1 MEATASPKRIS
12 TSRPNARIGSSV
24 EVAAVQSPKYGKD
37 ISVKLEDIVHVSQ
50 ASSGSLPNPSPP
62 ESPKDSL
69 PSPISSHASNTSS
82 GTRTP
87 KKRSS
92 NKARVAQPSNP
103 STATNLELVGVQNPN
118 IQANTTNYVSTSTIF
133 ASPPLPTPFKAT
145 DPNVARKLS
154 IGTPSSSQSN
164 TNASRKLDNSTSS
177 SSTSPTNNEAQQ
189 RLNPTS
195 TKALHTKQASLY
207 EGNGHNGNKQDL
219 EQWATLEGP
228 TTCLGRHIARRLVE
242 IGVTDIFTVPG
253 DFHLILLD
261 HLIAEPSL
269 NNIGCCNEINAGYA
283 ADGYARCRGVG
294 ACVVTFTVGGLS
306 VINAIAG
313 SYSENLPIICL
324 VGGPN
329 SNDFGTNRILHHTIG
344 IPDFSQEFICFEQ
357 VTCFQAIHTFNT
369 S

>member
-12 TSRPNARIGSSV
+12 SLRPNARIGSSA
-24 EVAAVQSPKYGKD
+24 EVAAVQSPKYAKD
-37 ISVKLEDIVHVSQ
+37 ICVKLEEIVHVSQ
-50 ASSGSLPNPSPP
+50 ESSGTLPNPSPP
-62 ESPKDSL
+62 EFPKESL
-69 PSPISSHASNTSS
+69 PSPISSPASNASS

-87 KKRSS
+87 RKRSS
-92 NKARVAQPSNP
+92 NKAQVAQSSNP
-103 STATNLELVGVQNPN
+103 SNATNSELVGVENPN
-118 IQANTTNYVSTSTIF
+118 VNANTTNYVSTSTIF
-133 ASPPLPTPFKAT
+133 ASPPLSTPSKAT
-145 DPNVARKLS
+145 NPNVARKLS
-154 IGTPSSSQSN
+154 IVTPSSSQTNS
-164 TNASRKLDNSTSS
+164 NASRELDIETSS
-177 SSTSPTNNEAQQ
+177 SSTSLTNNEAQQ

-195 TKALHTKQASLY
+195 TKALHTKRASLY
-207 EGNGHNGNKQDL
+207 EGNGHNGNNQDH
-219 EQWATLEGP
+219 EQWASLEGP
-228 TTCLGRHIARRLVE
+228 TTCVGRHIARRLVE

-253 DFHLILLD
+253 DFNLILLD

-269 NNIGCCNEINAGYA
+269 KNIGCCNEINAGYA

-344 IPDFSQEFICFEQ
+344 IPDFSQEFICFKQ
-357 VTCFQAIHTFNT
+357 VTCFQAI
-369 S
+369 

>member
-1 MEATASPKRIS
+1 LEATASPKRIS
-12 TSRPNARIGSSV
+12 TSRPNARIGSSA
-24 EVAAVQSPKYGKD
+24 EVAAVQSPKYAKD
-37 ISVKLEDIVHVSQ
+37 ISVKLEDIVHVSKE
-50 ASSGSLPNPSPP
+50 SLGTLPNPSPP
-62 ESPKDSL
+62 EFPKESL
-69 PSPISSHASNTSS
+69 PSPISSPASNSSS

-87 KKRSS
+87 RKRSS

-103 STATNLELVGVQNPN
+103 SNATNSELVGVENPN
-118 IQANTTNYVSTSTIF
+118 VKAITTNYVSTSTIF
-133 ASPPLPTPFKAT
+133 ASPPLST
-145 DPNVARKLS
+145 PNVARKLS
-154 IGTPSSSQSN
+154 IGTPSSSQ
-164 TNASRKLDNSTSS
+164 LDIETSP

-195 TKALHTKQASLY
+195 TKTLHTKRASLY
-207 EGNGHNGNKQDL
+207 EGNGHNGNNQDP
-219 EQWATLEGP
+219 EQWASLEGP
-228 TTCLGRHIARRLVE
+228 STCVGRHIARRLVE

-253 DFHLILLD
+253 DFNLILLD

-269 NNIGCCNEINAGYA
+269 KNIGCCNEINAGYA

-357 VTCFQAIHTFNT
+357 VTCFQAIQTFNT

>member
-103 STATNLELVGVQNPN
+103 STATDLELVGVQNPN

-253 DFHLILLD
+253 DFNLILLD

>member
-253 DFHLILLD
+253 DFNLILLD

-294 ACVVTFTVGGLS
+294 ACAVTFTVGGLS